1 MIADTRR
8 CVYVPGYRIAHSTT
22 RTAVLYIMYDT
33 HHVQMYSSRYIIATV
48 RIKDLENYFFHFFTF
63 TFYFFDDPYVL
74 YITYMYSSHTVV

>member
-63 TFYFFDDPYVL
+63 RARTVNSEVKTPDPG
-74 YITYMYSSHTVV
+74 TSK